1 VFPRPARAPS
11 VSDDTLLV
19 SVTQLDPPP
28 PSTTTA
34 ARELA
39 DAGKLDAARTVCEK
53 AVRAAPSAEWYSLLG
68 VIDLAAGRAGD
79 AEASFRRALYLDPDH
94 REALTH
100 LAMLCDRRG
109 DAGPASG
116 LRRRLA
122 RLPEATA

>member
-1 VFPRPARAPS
+1 MNWPKTCRRPAGGRAALRRS
-11 VSDDTLLV
+11 
-19 SVTQLDPPP
+19 PPP
-28 PSTTTA
+28 GP
-34 ARELA
+34 EV
-39 DAGKLDAARTVCEK
+39 G
-53 AVRAAPSAEWYSLLG
+53 RAASPDRAGPSAEWYSLLG

-100 LAMLCDRRG
+100 LAMLCERRG